1 MASDNDTMNTTD
13 SKETGI
19 PPEALADAQLVAES
33 VAAGRPIPPEVARR
47 IHEEAQK
54 ISERLRQ
61 QYGILDIGVPAIREL
76 RGDLP
81 E

>member
-1 MASDNDTMNTTD
+1 MASDNDTMNTID
-13 SKETGI
+13 SKETSI
-19 PPEALADAQLVAES
+19 LPEVLADAQLVAEC
-33 VAAGRPIPPEVARR
+33 VAAGRPVPPEVARR

-61 QYGILDIGVPAIREL
+61 QYGMLDIGVPAIREL
-76 RGDLP
+76 RCDLP

>member
-1 MASDNDTMNTTD
+1 MDTTD
-13 SKETGI
+13 GKDTGI
-19 PPEALADAQLVAES
+19 PPDAMADAQLVAEC
-33 VAAGRPIPPEVARR
+33 VAAGLPIPLEVVRR
-47 IHEEAQK
+47 IHEEALR
-54 ISERLRQ
+54 IRERLRQ